1 MTRAHP
7 PSGTNPPTASPNAIL
22 PRQPN
27 MAPPLGGFLVGS
39 MMGLCRVC
47 CHGAR
52 LPAPYGWVIKG
63 ALGSFLSKCAAAV
76 SLFLVGVYSP
86 TTSRAI
92 RAGDEREGLGNVLRS
107 CEDEGSGGRR
117 CAHRAECLA
126 AASCGLRPAS
136 PSTYLGALGV
146 ARPSS
151 PASPARTARSAGP
164 LPSGSTRAGTVGLL
178 FSQRAPHIPSP
189 VFSWPG
195 ILRASVFR
203 RCPFFCEWGDPAARP
218 STRCRSPKRYRT
230 RQPGGT
236 VP

>member
-1 MTRAHP
+1 MGRAYRCL
-7 PSGTNPPTASPNAIL
+7 T
-22 PRQPN
+22 
-27 MAPPLGGFLVGS
+27 VGS
-39 MMGLCRVC
+39 SKGL
-47 CHGAR
+47 
-52 LPAPYGWVIKG
+52 
-63 ALGSFLSKCAAAV
+63 FLSKCAAAV

-164 LPSGSTRAGTVGLL
+164 LPSGSTRAGTVGLFVFAASTPYPIPCFL
-178 FSQRAPHIPSP
+178 VARYLAGVRFSSVP
-189 VFSWPG
+189 VL
-195 ILRASVFR
+195 LRTGR
-203 RCPFFCEWGDPAARP
+203 
-218 STRCRSPKRYRT
+218 
-230 RQPGGT
+230 PGGT
-236 VP
+236 AVNKVSEPQTVSNTPTRRTVP